1 MLSDDVT
8 GMFGVEP
15 GCPTHGDEHMRECSM
30 CGTEFCRRCFP
41 RSAVCPDCADQT
53 DEDEEE
59 EPDFDDVSNLGEVL
73 EDDEEAEK
81 RVSESEDETPPPG
94 GALDDDS
101 RERY

>member
-53 DEDEEE
+53 DDEDEKDNSDFDDITRVGMVVDDEDEEGE
-59 EPDFDDVSNLGEVL
+59 EKTEDSTEDVGE
-73 EDDEEAEK
+73 ED
-81 RVSESEDETPPPG
+81 
-94 GALDDDS
+94 
-101 RERY
+101 RERD